1 MSRRID
7 IELTSSRED
16 GSWTWRAAGA
26 KQPKGSLAGSL
37 LPAGAA
43 VGDILRAEVD
53 AGLDG
58 TEVLGVTAPKAKK
71 DSGGERIELLTSQIA
86 DDQLVTTKLA
96 GRRGG
101 GDRGPRREGR
111 ARDDRGPR
119 RDGERGARDGRSSG
133 GPGGPGGPRGDRSE
147 RGPRREG
154 DRGPRGE
161 RPDRPRRERP
171 APPTRPKAKRLRAG
185 RTHRKAA
192 IETLRPEEQVI
203 AELVLR
209 GGIPALRQAVTHQN
223 EQAKAEG
230 HPVVKVE
237 PVVAVAER
245 LLPALRAAD
254 WRDRAEAAVT
264 DLDELDLRDLR
275 SVVVAAEGAARD
287 EETRALAEQLREGL
301 ARRVDQEQQS
311 WLAEIAA
318 TLDDG
323 RVVRALRLSSRPPKA
338 GAPLPAELATRLTEA
353 TAAALTSDTVADRW
367 AAVLDALGTSPV
379 RLVVEP
385 ASRPENPNP
394 ELLAVIKRA
403 ASRVPKVAAAFGID
417 APAEKRRGGRPGS
430 KPGGRRPTPPPP
442 PKPDLAAASPT
453 PDAQPEPAPEPESE
467 PAQEVQPESESEP
480 TQEVQPESAPEVDAA
495 PETPTP
501 APDEVTPEGTPGS
514 DGETASD

>member
-43 VGDILRAEVD
+43 VGDVLRAEVD

-71 DSGGERIELLTSQIA
+71 ESGGERIELLTSQIA

-111 ARDDRGPR
+111 SRDDRGPR

-133 GPGGPGGPRGDRSE
+133 GPGGPRGERSE

-171 APPTRPKAKRLRAG
+171 APPARPKAKRLRAG

-192 IETLRPEEQVI
+192 LETLRPEEQVI

-301 ARRVDQEQQS
+301 ARRVDHEQQS

-353 TAAALTSDTVADRW
+353 TAAALTADTVADRW

-385 ASRPENPNP
+385 ESRPENPNP
-394 ELLAVIKRA
+394 ELLAVIKRS

-430 KPGGRRPTPPPP
+430 KAGGRRPTPPPP
-442 PKPDLAAASPT
+442 PKPDLAAATPT
-453 PDAQPEPAPEPESE
+453 PDAPDAPAE
-467 PAQEVQPESESEP
+467 PAQGA
-480 TQEVQPESAPEVDAA
+480 QPESAPEADAA
-495 PETPTP
+495 PEAPTP
-501 APDEVTPEGTPGS
+501 APDEVTPEATPGS
-514 DGETASD
+514 DAETASD

>member
-1 MSRRID
+1 M
-7 IELTSSRED
+7 
-16 GSWTWRAAGA
+16 
-26 KQPKGSLAGSL
+26 
-37 LPAGAA
+37 
-43 VGDILRAEVD
+43 
-53 AGLDG
+53 
-58 TEVLGVTAPKAKK
+58 
-71 DSGGERIELLTSQIA
+71 
-86 DDQLVTTKLA
+86 
-96 GRRGG
+96 
-101 GDRGPRREGR
+101 
-111 ARDDRGPR
+111 
-119 RDGERGARDGRSSG
+119 
-133 GPGGPGGPRGDRSE
+133 
-147 RGPRREG
+147 
-154 DRGPRGE
+154 
-161 RPDRPRRERP
+161 
-171 APPTRPKAKRLRAG
+171 
-185 RTHRKAA
+185 
-192 IETLRPEEQVI
+192 RPEEQVI

-353 TAAALTSDTVADRW
+353 TAAALTADTVADRW